1 MLSLIVLIEDRIETV
16 FKDEHPS
23 KAETP
28 IDVINEGIVI
38 LVIFVHSLN
47 DPGPISISDWD
58 NKRPTIS
65 VLFFNAAICNAV
77 ILLTQKY

>member
-38 LVIFVHSLN
+38 LVIFVDFFVCFFIYFCL
-47 DPGPISISDWD
+47 
-58 NKRPTIS
+58 
-65 VLFFNAAICNAV
+65 LFF
-77 ILLTQKY
+77 